1 MEQSQIRVGDRVL
14 ITTERGEEEATITR
28 IVQGPVPAGVW
39 VVETSGHG
47 RVVIM
52 PKRGGDGDAE
62 QWS

>member
-14 ITTERGEEEATITR
+14 ITTERGEEEGIITR
-28 IVQGPVPAGVW
+28 IVQGPAPAGVW
-39 VVETSGHG
+39 VVETSDHG

-52 PKRGGDGDAE
+52 PKRDGGGDPE